1 MKMRV
6 HETEAESGHH
16 IDREE
21 HRSDPQRS
29 WIEPIRKLRGH
40 HLNGLE
46 LVDHYVDEMTLP
58 HDPCPECAAG
68 AGVKNEFV

>member
-46 LVDHYVDEMTLP
+46 LVDHYVMR
-58 HDPCPECAAG
+58 
-68 AGVKNEFV
+68 